1 MIVINVMEIYKI
13 KDFDYSVETFN
24 VNEDKIV
31 YNKDG
36 SFNRVRI
43 EENIFVNISKTK
55 MVKEV
60 KFLLKQLIGKYF
72 VIKESG
78 QKVYIGKDFP
88 GEFVYSKY
96 TLTLNYRDK
105 IVKFRVVNNLD
116 SLIKNANSKKWT
128 KNYKN
133 KHNNDAKYGFY
144 KYKIVFSIVYEGIE
158 TIYEGILLIRNDADG
173 KKYLYDILNIKEKI
187 DYTSSVASNYNK
199 FSQKWREC

>member
-1 MIVINVMEIYKI
+1 MIVINVIEIYKI
-13 KDFDYSVETFN
+13 KDYDLVPSTFN

-43 EENIFVNISKTK
+43 EENIFVNVSKTR

-60 KFLLKQLIGKYF
+60 KILLKELIGKFF

-96 TLTLNYRDK
+96 TLTLSYRDK
-105 IVKFRVVNNLD
+105 IVKFKVIDNFDNL
-116 SLIKNANSKKWT
+116 IENASDKKWT

-133 KHNNDAKYGFY
+133 KHRDDGKYGFY
-144 KYKIVFSIVYEGIE
+144 KYKIVFSLVYEGVE
-158 TIYEGILLIRNDADG
+158 KIYDGVLLIRNDANG
-173 KKYLYDILNIKEKI
+173 KKYLYDILDIKEKI
-187 DYTSSVASNYNK
+187 D
-199 FSQKWREC
+199 